1 MTRLRPALRPTLLL
15 IALICALTLT
25 ALAVAAGA
33 VPATPP
39 VFGPNVKANSDA
51 TLYGQHEPS
60 LAVSRVHTNTV
71 VVASKDYRDNNVK
84 HVWIDVSTDGG
95 ATWPAARQLQMP
107 GIPPALNIQSDPV
120 VMARDDGRIYVACLA
135 TNDSQNAGG
144 IFITWTDDDGG
155 SWHAPSVPV
164 FYPEPS
170 LDDKD
175 WFAVDNTPG
184 SPYYH
189 RLYMMYAPGAG
200 YVVEQHSTDGG
211 LTWSA
216 RQSIGAS
223 GTEYTYPVI
232 GSDGTVYNFMMD
244 HWGAGQTGTILL
256 NKSIDGGVTWLGAT
270 TVTTALQP
278 NSPIRGGDSFRF
290 FAILSAAVDPHT
302 SDLYTAW
309 TDNRNFAADGTDV
322 VYVKS
327 TDRGVTWG
335 PVTRLS
341 HDPAG
346 VVRDHITPMLSF
358 GADSRLHAF
367 WLDRRLDPNNV
378 LFNSWYSSSTDGG
391 ATWDPDTQVSTAS
404 QNLSIGLPP
413 GSGGAAGDYWG
424 LDTALDT
431 VYTAWND
438 TRDGVQQDIYVAR
451 GQLNGGPTPTATST
465 APPPSATATAT
476 APGPT
481 ETATPPTPSATG
493 TAPAATST
501 PGLTATAPAAS
512 ATATAPP
519 SATPAAS
526 ATPCAVTF
534 SDVQPSDYFY
544 APVQYLACH
553 GVISGYAD
561 GTFRPYNYTTRGQ
574 MVKIITLAFGVPT
587 YRPATPTFS
596 DVPASDPFYSYVE
609 TAAHAN
615 IVSGYADGTFR
626 PAANVTRGQ
635 LSKITVAAAGWSLQ
649 NPAAPSFID
658 VAPGS
663 AFYPFVETAV
673 CHGVVSGYA
682 DRTFRPGADAVRGQI
697 AKIVGLALTAG
708 GSCAGATP

>member
-1 MTRLRPALRPTLLL
+1 LTRLRPAARPALLL
-15 IALICALTLT
+15 VALICALALT
-25 ALAVAAGA
+25 ALAVAAAAPGA
-33 VPATPP
+33 PP

-51 TLYGQHEPS
+51 TTYGQHEPS

-107 GIPPALNIQSDPV
+107 GVPPALNIQSDPV

-144 IFITWTDDDGG
+144 IFITWTDDDGA
-155 SWHAPSVPV
+155 SWRAPSVPV
-164 FYPEPS
+164 FYPENT

-211 LTWSA
+211 LTWST
-216 RQSIGAS
+216 RQSIGGS

-232 GSDGTVYNFMMD
+232 GSDGAVYNFMMD
-244 HWGAGQTGTILL
+244 SWGAGRTGTVLL
-256 NKSIDGGVTWLGAT
+256 TKSTDGGATWSGPTPVTSAM
-270 TVTTALQP
+270 QP
-278 NSPIRGGDSFRF
+278 NSPIRGSDSFRF
-290 FAILSAAVDPHT
+290 FAILSAAVDPLT

-327 TDRGVTWG
+327 TDRGATWG

-358 GADSRLHAF
+358 GADGRLHAF
-367 WLDRRLDPNNV
+367 WLDRRLDPANV
-378 LFNSWYSSSTDGG
+378 LFDSWYSSTTDGG
-391 ATWDPDTQVSTAS
+391 ATWDPDTRVSTAS
-404 QNLSIGLPP
+404 QNLNIGFPP
-413 GSGGAAGDYWG
+413 GSGNAAGDYWG

-431 VYTAWND
+431 VYAAWTD
-438 TRDGVQQDIYVAR
+438 TRAGAQQDIYVAR
-451 GQLNGGPTPTATST
+451 GTLNGGPTPTPTMSATASP
-465 APPPSATATAT
+465 APPTTTATAT
-476 APGPT
+476 PPAPS
-481 ETATPPTPSATG
+481 ETAAPPTA
-493 TAPAATST
+493 TAPPA
-501 PGLTATAPAAS
+501 LTATAPVPS

-519 SATPAAS
+519 SATPTAS
-526 ATPCAVTF
+526 ATSCAITF
-534 SDVQPSDYFY
+534 TDAHPSDYFY
-544 APVQYLACH
+544 SSVQYLACH
-553 GVISGYAD
+553 GAISGYAD
-561 GTFRPYNYTTRGQ
+561 GTFRPYNVTTRGQ
-574 MVKIITLAFGVPT
+574 MVKIIVLAFSVPT
-587 YRPATPTFS
+587 YTPAAPTFS
-596 DVPASDPFYSYVE
+596 DVPVADPFYGYIE
-609 TAAHAN
+609 TAAHAG
-615 IVSGYADGTFR
+615 IVSGYAGGTFR

-635 LSKITVAAAGWSLQ
+635 LSKITVVAAGWSLQ
-649 NPAAPSFID
+649 NPAAPSFTD

-673 CHGVVSGYA
+673 CHGIVSGYS

-697 AKIVGLALTAG
+697 AKIVALARTSGA
-708 GSCAGATP
+708 SCATGAP